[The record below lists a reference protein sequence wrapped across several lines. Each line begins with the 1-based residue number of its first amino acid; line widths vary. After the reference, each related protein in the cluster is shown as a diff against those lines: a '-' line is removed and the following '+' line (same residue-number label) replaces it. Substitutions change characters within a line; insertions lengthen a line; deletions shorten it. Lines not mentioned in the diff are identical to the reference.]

1 MRLVFYSNM
10 LNYHQEPLARE
21 LIKILGEENY
31 RFIANEPT
39 TNEINNFQLD
49 QKFDTTSYVVPGY
62 KYPDKARELIND
74 ADCVIISGLPVSYVA
89 ERLNAGKL
97 TFMQSEHFRKGP
109 FMKDVIRLVKYAM
122 YSGGRRAAKNPK
134 AKFYL
139 LCSSGFAAHDY
150 NLCGLFR
157 DKAYKW
163 GYFPEVKRYDDID
176 GLISRKQ
183 QASII
188 WAGRLI
194 DWKHPELAVILAR
207 NLKAKGINF
216 TLKIIGDGYMKQTLE
231 SMIAE
236 WNLNDCVKLTGL
248 MKIDEVRTELEG
260 AQISL
265 LTSNRGEGW
274 GAVLNESMNSACVS
288 VASEKIGS
296 VPFMLRDDHNGLI
309 FRNENSDDLTQK
321 VLTLLN
327 NPEKIHELG
336 RNAYETMINDWTPE
350 LAAKRFIALWDALA
364 SSDKPVN
371 IFENGLCSKV

>member
-1 MRLVFYSNM
+1 
-10 LNYHQEPLARE
+10 
-21 LIKILGEENY
+21 
-31 RFIANEPT
+31 
-39 TNEINNFQLD
+39 
-49 QKFDTTSYVVPGY
+49 
-62 KYPDKARELIND
+62 
-74 ADCVIISGLPVSYVA
+74 
-89 ERLNAGKL
+89 
-97 TFMQSEHFRKGP
+97 
-109 FMKDVIRLVKYAM
+109 
-122 YSGGRRAAKNPK
+122 
-134 AKFYL
+134 
-139 LCSSGFAAHDY
+139 
-150 NLCGLFR
+150 
-157 DKAYKW
+157 
-163 GYFPEVKRYDDID
+163 
-176 GLISRKQ
+176 
-183 QASII
+183 
-188 WAGRLI
+188 
-194 DWKHPELAVILAR
+194 
-207 NLKAKGINF
+207 
-216 TLKIIGDGYMKQTLE
+216 MKQTLE

-248 MKIDEVRTELEG
+248 MKIDEVRTELES

-265 LTSNRGEGW
+265 LTSNSGEGW

-336 RNAYETMINDWTPE
+336 RNAYETMINDWIPE